1 VRREEQTQRPSSS
14 PSARRPAARRRGAR
28 AQARGAAH
36 SCRHRSSFARARAQA
51 PGRERAQQHPAAA
64 TSPCFKR
71 ARAQV
76 SGRKRPSAIARG
88 AGTGGAARVP
98 QLHRHSLLPAPAPVP
113 ARAAAAPERA
123 LQGARG
129 RAAGGGW
136 CPGLWAAAPPNAF
149 TGLCAKVHMLKGALL
164 LIAAPGLR
172 VCNHL
177 SLCPLKSPSGTDW
190 TFADDGACF
199 DRQARDAAT
208 AEP

>member
-88 AGTGGAARVP
+88 ARAQVPAVLLVCRNSTDTAYFQRLRPYPRVLLRRQNARFKARAGAPRAVAGVLACGRP
-98 QLHRHSLLPAPAPVP
+98 RLPTHSLDC
-113 ARAAAAPERA
+113 ARK
-123 LQGARG
+123 
-129 RAAGGGW
+129 
-136 CPGLWAAAPPNAF
+136 C
-149 TGLCAKVHMLKGALL
+149 TC
-164 LIAAPGLR
+164 
-172 VCNHL
+172 
-177 SLCPLKSPSGTDW
+177 
-190 TFADDGACF
+190 
-199 DRQARDAAT
+199 
-208 AEP
+208 